1 MVPAYTLPPKAENVK
16 ILRALVKET
25 MSREQVD
32 QLIQDIA
39 DACATLDEK
48 GGVTHAEKKQV
59 KTGSGY

>member
-1 MVPAYTLPPKAENVK
+1 MK

-32 QLIQDIA
+32 QLTQDIA
-39 DACATLDEK
+39 DACTTLDTK
-48 GGVTHAEKKQV
+48 GGISHIEREQV